1 MLKRSDAEEKKRKTI
16 NLEEYDWKIN
26 DRKNNAEGCDW
37 MGLEEKDRKMKMEK
51 KWLVEKWRGLQQFEE
66 EAGPAEAEHV
76 AGDVVPDADVV
87 PEADELNV
95 NSQID
100 ELPPILTDV
109 TWGKRRDAE

>member
-1 MLKRSDAEEKKRKTI
+1 METRSKQI
-16 NLEEYDWKIN
+16 
-26 DRKNNAEGCDW
+26 
-37 MGLEEKDRKMKMEK
+37 
-51 KWLVEKWRGLQQFEE
+51 VEKYLKVDGRQKNKKTEQDPPAPDLQQFEE

-76 AGDVVPDADVV
+76 AGDVVPDADEV

-109 TWGKRRDAE
+109 T